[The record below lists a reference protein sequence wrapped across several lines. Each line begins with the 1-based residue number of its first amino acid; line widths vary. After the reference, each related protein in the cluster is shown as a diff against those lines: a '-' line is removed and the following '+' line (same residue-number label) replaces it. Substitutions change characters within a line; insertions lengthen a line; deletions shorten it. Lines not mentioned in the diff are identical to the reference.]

1 MSHTNTAA
9 TFKGVLTKDAHKEV
23 YKLCSVSIEEGTMT
37 LSILET
43 SLQAVQQN

>member
-1 MSHTNTAA
+1 MIPTKKTT
-9 TFKGVLTKDAHKEV
+9 TFQGVLTKDAHKKV

-43 SLQAVQQN
+43 SLQAAQQN